1 MKRETLLR
9 IILLALAA
17 VLILGAVRNLRLQ
30 VRRQRYQRQQK
41 LMDEQPITRQ
51 QTSGMRY
58 TR

>member
-1 MKRETLLR
+1 MKKETLLR
-9 IILLALAA
+9 IILLVVAA
-17 VLILGAVRNLRLQ
+17 VLIWGAARNLRLQ
-30 VRRQRYQRQQK
+30 VRRQRYERQQK